1 MNKLKIFQK
10 KNKKIVIGFVL
21 NYDLQKWLGGVYVI
35 KNLIQVINLYY
46 KNIYLFKIIVNSKNK
61 NIAKSIFNES
71 DVIVSDFF
79 DKKKFP
85 FYYNIMKIIFLGN
98 QTPMIIFLLK
108 IKLT

>member
-21 NYDLQKWLGGVYVI
+21 NYDLKKWLGGVYVI

-61 NIAKSIFNES
+61 NIAKSIFNET
-71 DVIVSDFF
+71 DVIVSDIF
-79 DKKKFP
+79 DKKKFS
-85 FYYNIMKIIFLGN
+85 FYYNIMKIIFFW
-98 QTPMIIFLLK
+98 I
-108 IKLT
+108 